1 LADKLR
7 IFQLAKDLNVDSKVI
22 IDKCRAENV
31 DVRNHM
37 STVSAGLAA
46 TIREWFSDIGGDTA
60 TQTAAPVDLKQVRRK
75 RRAPSAAPAEA
86 PSVPEAAVIEVAE
99 TEVPALI
106 VEEPSAEPAILEPL
120 EDEQPAEPVPVLA
133 REDGH
138 AAAAE
143 VRPRPAEPPAP
154 APPEPKKPQLIAPA
168 GPQHVPRPVQL
179 RGPRVIRVE
188 KPEALPP
195 PRRPRL
201 RQAGIPA
208 TPAAE
213 APPPP
218 GSARGKV
225 RSKTYQSSEEP
236 AKAPRPGRRRGSDAG
251 ELIMEWKDS
260 DLAERQERIRGATG
274 RRARRRA
281 SEGRGAVE
289 YRAITRAQVSEPIVL
304 KEFCSATGL
313 SLAQLS
319 PKMLNDL
326 KIIPNINMT
335 LENETA
341 ILLASEFGIELI
353 VAQARSPLDAIRDEF
368 ERREQPQLTHR
379 APVVTFL
386 GHVDHGKTSLLDA
399 IRQSRVAKGEAGG
412 ITQHIGAYHV
422 ERDGR
427 SVTFLDTPGHEAFTA
442 MRARGA
448 NLTDVV
454 VLVVAADDGVMP
466 QTREAINHA
475 RAAGVPIVVALNKI
489 DVPGVDLN
497 KIYGQLSEQQ
507 LAPAEWGGQTDVIK
521 TSATQGIGI
530 DDLLEHLSTLSE
542 LLEFKAD
549 PTLAAYGHVI
559 EAEMKAGVGPVARV
573 LIQDGSL
580 RRGQFI
586 VCGPGFGKV
595 RSIKDDQGRDLEI
608 AGPSMPVEVSGLD
621 DLPSAGDELF
631 QVESLRRA
639 EDIAKQVKQ
648 QLRRS
653 SLSTVSKPKTL
664 EELFGQKQAGTIPE
678 LGVILKADMQGSV
691 DVLRKTLTEIPSN
704 EVRVDVLHSG
714 VGAIN
719 ESDVL
724 LAEASGALVVGFQVV
739 PEAKVQRLADEKGVD
754 VRMYRVIYDL
764 LDDIKQALEGLLE
777 PEQKVERRGEAE
789 VRDVFKYGKVGS
801 VAGCY
806 VRDGSF
812 TRQYLVRVIRDGVVV
827 RDAARLTSLRRYKD
841 DVKEVKA
848 GYECGMKIEGFDDV
862 KPGDVLESYEIV
874 KVARKL
880 QVSS

>member
-1 LADKLR
+1 
-7 IFQLAKDLNVDSKVI
+7 
-22 IDKCRAENV
+22 
-31 DVRNHM
+31 
-37 STVSAGLAA
+37 
-46 TIREWFSDIGGDTA
+46 
-60 TQTAAPVDLKQVRRK
+60 
-75 RRAPSAAPAEA
+75 
-86 PSVPEAAVIEVAE
+86 
-99 TEVPALI
+99 
-106 VEEPSAEPAILEPL
+106 
-120 EDEQPAEPVPVLA
+120 
-133 REDGH
+133 
-138 AAAAE
+138 
-143 VRPRPAEPPAP
+143 
-154 APPEPKKPQLIAPA
+154 
-168 GPQHVPRPVQL
+168 
-179 RGPRVIRVE
+179 
-188 KPEALPP
+188 
-195 PRRPRL
+195 
-201 RQAGIPA
+201 
-208 TPAAE
+208 
-213 APPPP
+213 
-218 GSARGKV
+218 
-225 RSKTYQSSEEP
+225 
-236 AKAPRPGRRRGSDAG
+236 
-251 ELIMEWKDS
+251 
-260 DLAERQERIRGATG
+260 
-274 RRARRRA
+274 
-281 SEGRGAVE
+281 
-289 YRAITRAQVSEPIVL
+289 
-304 KEFCSATGL
+304 
-313 SLAQLS
+313 
-319 PKMLNDL
+319 
-326 KIIPNINMT
+326 
-335 LENETA
+335 
-341 ILLASEFGIELI
+341 
-353 VAQARSPLDAIRDEF
+353 
-368 ERREQPQLTHR
+368 
-379 APVVTFL
+379 
-386 GHVDHGKTSLLDA
+386 
-399 IRQSRVAKGEAGG
+399 
-412 ITQHIGAYHV
+412 
-422 ERDGR
+422 
-427 SVTFLDTPGHEAFTA
+427 
-442 MRARGA
+442 
-448 NLTDVV
+448 
-454 VLVVAADDGVMP
+454 
-466 QTREAINHA
+466 
-475 RAAGVPIVVALNKI
+475 
-489 DVPGVDLN
+489 
-497 KIYGQLSEQQ
+497 
-507 LAPAEWGGQTDVIK
+507 VIK